1 MHVEAA
7 MAADEARPVVGRVGA
22 RLTTGLGRRAGSPGR
37 VAGPQDV
44 APKSTSLVW
53 TVPAVRPGAVW

>member
-7 MAADEARPVVGRVGA
+7 MAADEA
-22 RLTTGLGRRAGSPGR
+22 RLTTGLGRRAGSPE
-37 VAGPQDV
+37 PQDV

>member
-22 RLTTGLGRRAGSPGR
+22 RLTTGLGRRAGSPG
-37 VAGPQDV
+37 PQDV